1 MRRPPAVARVL
12 ERVTA
17 TVREHDMLH
26 PDETVLIMV
35 SGGPDSVC
43 LLESLVRLRRLFRVR
58 LEVFHFDHRLRP
70 GSAADGAYVGRA
82 AARHDLPFHQRA
94 ATDAPER
101 GGSVEA
107 WATARRGGAADD
119 VAGEIG
125 ASVIAEGHTL
135 DDQAETVLLNLL
147 RGAGPSGLAGIPPV
161 RGNIIRPLLG
171 LARAEVLEYCAAAG
185 LGYREDKS
193 NLDRRFTRNR
203 IRHDIMPALREIQP
217 NLTAVLSRLAEIM
230 RAENE
235 YLDALAAPWGRLP
248 VCRAQVTLP
257 LATLTSLPLALQRR
271 LLRAALARVK
281 GDARDLELERIDAL
295 IELVEQGR
303 TGAMI
308 ELPEGLLATRGYGEL
323 VISRAQSPAAVSGE
337 WPLSVPGTTMI
348 PELGLCISATPS
360 DDTTLRDDPNVAV
373 LDADT
378 VGEGLLVRFWRPG
391 DRFVPLGLS
400 EPVKLQDYFV
410 NAKVPRRERDRIP
423 IVESARHI
431 LWLVGHRIDDRS
443 KVTSATRRTLRL
455 QVTPLDL

>member
-1 MRRPPAVARVL
+1 MRAFL
-12 ERVTA
+12 ERIAA
-17 TVREHDMLH
+17 TIKAHDMLA
-26 PDETVLIMV
+26 PDHLVLV
-35 SGGPDSVC
+35 ALSGGADSTA
-43 LLESLVRLRRLFRVR
+43 LLHALKQLGHRLCACHVNHGLRGEEADADARHAAAFAESLGVPLVERRADVKSFARERKLSLETAAREVRYALLA
-58 LEVFHFDHRLRP
+58 E
-70 GSAADGAYVGRA
+70 A
-82 AARHDLPFHQRA
+82 AAKLHADRI
-94 ATDAPER
+94 AT
-101 GGSVEA
+101 
-107 WATARRGGAADD
+107 
-119 VAGEIG
+119 
-125 ASVIAEGHTL
+125 GHTA

-257 LATLTSLPLALQRR
+257 LATLASLPLALQRR

-410 NAKVPRRERDRIP
+410 NAKVPRRERGRIP